1 MVGRI
6 KAGENDPRKEETTLS
21 IQLKRRKMGELRQNG
36 TLGIVEFLR
45 IGMSDSFL
53 GVKSDEGRESR

>member
-1 MVGRI
+1 MVHRI

-21 IQLKRRKMGELRQNG
+21 IQLKRRKMGELRQNR

-53 GVKSDEGRESR
+53 GVKSDEGHESR